1 MRQRGGE
8 EGNYEHSTRRRRV
21 VSRCENKGICV
32 YTRVCVSK
40 LLKKIKKKDFRGGT
54 HCAPLSSLPLSIYL
68 HFRLSLARDSFAQQ
82 VVAFLEGTRYTDGAN

>member
-8 EGNYEHSTRRRRV
+8 GGNYEHSTRRRRV
-21 VSRCENKGICV
+21 VSRCENNACTHV
-32 YTRVCVSK
+32 YGC